1 MKQHHLLF
9 TAFLVSLLVLV
20 SATTSASA
28 QNSAPVV
35 HAVLFYSPACG
46 HCHFVITETLP
57 PLFEKYGDQLQIIG
71 VDVTTPPGQALF
83 QAALQKFNLDAGGV
97 PFLVV
102 GDLYL
107 VGSLDIPEQFPGLIE
122 YYLSLGGVGWPEI
135 PGLTNEITNS
145 AGTTE
150 GEATP
155 STQPTADASISQPT
169 AHPVT
174 PEPAATSQTSSQST
188 ETLNTGLN
196 NTQDPNW
203 RDRFSQDPAGNTL
216 AVLVFAGML
225 GSVMWT
231 GQRFRTQVKASPK
244 DGWAWAIPV
253 LCLIGFCVAGYL
265 AYVETTQVTAVCGP
279 VGDCNT
285 VQQSA
290 YARLFG
296 ILPIG
301 ILGLA
306 GYVMIFLAWLVTR
319 YADGRLMGIAAIA
332 LFIMTV
338 CGTLFSMYLTWLEPF
353 VIGATCAW
361 CLTSAILMT
370 ILMLLSAG
378 PAKLAFSRYSPKN
391 ILRRKHT

>member
-1 MKQHHLLF
+1 VKHRHILF
-9 TAFLVSLLVLV
+9 TAFLVGLLLLV
-20 SATTSASA
+20 SAASSAYA
-28 QNSAPVV
+28 QNSAPAV

-71 VDVTTPPGQALF
+71 VDVTTPTGQALF
-83 QAALQKFNLDAGGV
+83 QAALQKFNLEAGGV

-102 GDLYL
+102 GDTYL

-122 YYLSLGGVGWPEI
+122 YYLSLGGVDWPEI
-135 PGLTNEITNS
+135 PGLTDEITSS
-145 AGTTE
+145 AGTAE

-155 STQPTADASISQPT
+155 STQPT

-174 PEPAATSQTSSQST
+174 PEPAAASQTSSQST
-188 ETLNTGLN
+188 ETLKIGLN

-203 RDRFSQDPAGNTL
+203 RNRFSQDPAGNTL
-216 AVLVFAGML
+216 AILVFAGML
-225 GSVMWT
+225 GSVVWT
-231 GQRFRTQVKASPK
+231 GQRFRTRGVASLK
-244 DGWAWAIPV
+244 DGWAWAIPA

-285 VQQSA
+285 VQQSK

-306 GYVMIFLAWLVTR
+306 GYIMIFLAWLVAR
-319 YADGRLMGIAAIA
+319 YASGRIMDLATISF
-332 LFIMTV
+332 FIMTV
-338 CGTLFSMYLTWLEPF
+338 FGTLFSMYLTWLEPF

-370 ILMLLSAG
+370 TLMLLSVS
-378 PAKLAFSRYSPKN
+378 PARLALSRYSPKN
-391 ILRRKHT
+391 TLRRKHT